1 MGEVMDSENNAY
13 GALNKRWKA
22 ACRLVLG
29 GEIGELE
36 EFSEW
41 LSELNEP
48 GFHAKSASGGDAFLP
63 SSNYC
68 DGATFTS
75 LEEVDFNKKFEPLSI
90 NEVKDIDSIIEALG
104 ERFVYCGG
112 IILGNSGFVEKS
124 SNVTD
129 SFYVYK
135 SNTVGYSNYVAFS
148 ALSRFCE
155 NVFGS
160 SLLGY
165 SNYCIWGKYGFN
177 NMRSLAFIRCQSSS
191 DCYYAY
197 NLHNCSDCLFSFNL
211 HSKRNAV
218 GNLELP
224 RETYVAVKN
233 KLLEEIREALE
244 KNRRLPSLFEIVGK
258 EKPRVKLNVKPQK
271 SGKQDREGIED
282 AFSKAT
288 ELVLQKKLEGLEKY
302 SKWLEKNVGRIS
314 IEKSALSNERVLVGE
329 YAISPFLPRNRL
341 VSEEESLAAGEM
353 RLEETEAGKVGL
365 HNAGEVLRGIA
376 FFPGEFHFGTN
387 ENVIECDTSGFAF
400 NCYRTSIARDTKYAA
415 YSWWPKDSDYI
426 FGSRI
431 VHDSS
436 FCINC
441 YDSTRLRGCFEVDG
455 SRNCSGAY
463 FCHNAENIQDGL
475 FCFNAKNKARAVGN
489 AEIEKGKYAVLKE
502 KLLAEITDE
511 LERKGELK
519 WDIFSIGRRESGKN
533 GGRGEWRD

>member
-1 MGEVMDSENNAY
+1 MADGKTYEE
-13 GALNKRWKA
+13 LNKRWKA
-22 ACRLVLG
+22 TCRLVLG
-29 GEIGELE
+29 SEVGELE
-36 EFSEW
+36 EFGEW

-48 GFHAKSASGGDAFLP
+48 AFHAKSASGREAFLP
-63 SSNYC
+63 SQNYC
-68 DGATFTS
+68 ESATFAV
-75 LEEVDFNKKFEPLSI
+75 LEEVDFDKKFEPLSI

-104 ERFVYCGG
+104 ERFIYCGG
-112 IILGNSGFVEKS
+112 ITLGNSGFVEKS

-177 NMRSLAFIRCQSSS
+177 NARSLAFVRCQSSS

-218 GNLELP
+218 GNLEMA
-224 RETYVAVKN
+224 REKYVAVKS
-233 KLLEEIREALE
+233 KLLEELREALG
-244 KNRRLPSLFEIVGK
+244 KSKRLPSLFEIVGNK
-258 EKPRVKLNVKPQK
+258 KPSAKLNAKPRKA
-271 SGKQDREGIED
+271 GKRDKKEIED
-282 AFSKAT
+282 AFSKAA
-288 ELVLQKKLEGLEKY
+288 ELVLHKKLEGLEKY
-302 SKWLEKNVGRIS
+302 AKWLEKNVGGIS
-314 IEKSALSNERVLVGE
+314 VEKSALSNERVMIGE
-329 YAISPFLPRNRL
+329 YAMSPFIPRNRL
-341 VSEEESLAAGEM
+341 ISEEESLAAGEM
-353 RLEETEAGKVGL
+353 RLEENEAGRISL
-365 HNAGEVLRGIA
+365 YNAGEILGGVAL
-376 FFPGEFHFGTN
+376 FPGEFHFGTN

-436 FCINC
+436 FCIKCSN
-441 YDSTRLRGCFEVDG
+441 STRLRCCFEVDS

-489 AEIEKGKYAVLKE
+489 SEIEKSKYAVLKE
-502 KLLAEITDE
+502 KLLAEITGE
-511 LERKGELK
+511 LERKKELK
-519 WDIFSIGRRESGKN
+519 WSIFSIGRRERK
-533 GGRGEWRD
+533 E